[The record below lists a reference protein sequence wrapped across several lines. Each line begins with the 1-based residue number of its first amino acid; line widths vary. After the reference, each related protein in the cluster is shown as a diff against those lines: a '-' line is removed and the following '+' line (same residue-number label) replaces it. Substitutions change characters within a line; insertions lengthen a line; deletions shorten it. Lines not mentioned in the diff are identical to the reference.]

1 MTLKVHL
8 QLPSE
13 YLAALQQHVA
23 ATGGE
28 IDSYV
33 SNIVAD
39 SLQPEVEAA
48 RRKQT
53 SQGTFGE
60 WLQRWAN
67 RHPRLDHEIDV
78 SRESIYAGCG
88 E

>member
-1 MTLKVHL
+1 MTMNVHL

-23 ATGGE
+23 VTGGE
-28 IDSYV
+28 IDAYV

-39 SLQPEVEAA
+39 SLQLEVEAA
-48 RRKQT
+48 RRKQPG
-53 SQGTFGE
+53 QGKFAE
-60 WLQRWAN
+60 WLQQWAN

>member
-28 IDSYV
+28 IDAYV
-33 SNIVAD
+33 SDIVAD
-39 SLQPEVEAA
+39 SLQPEVESA

-53 SQGTFGE
+53 RQGTFGE
-60 WLQRWAN
+60 WLQQWAD
-67 RHPRLDHEIDV
+67 RHPRLDHEIDI
-78 SRESIYAGCG
+78 SRESIYTGCG